1 MDIPPSPLSKEDMEK
16 FVNTAKLFSNNFDV
30 LRNQIA
36 KLQTISSITKSLS
49 QQSELASRIFS
60 TPEYRLLSVGL
71 DRNVLYRNIVLQ
83 NKLANE
89 NFLNNINY
97 IKQTFTS
104 HVLTLSDF
112 IHTSNLDAVNNLSKS
127 YLSLTSEAL
136 SRASFN
142 YTDHLLT
149 QSKQLEEVS
158 KIFYPLLQNQIKFI
172 NQETFANTNLFSKLI
187 TEYSKISIGS
197 QIDLEKNRFNFQFKH
212 ETYIEEQQVA
222 IKLKD
227 GKVENDLI
235 EFQDIQYNGQEYKI
249 LLVPN
254 TKYSEFK
261 NQYSSL
267 SLEFNNTSLII
278 STATKETILFE
289 EKDIKYSYNKTT
301 KTISLG
307 PYNHSLINREV
318 GERQTRATKNFRF
331 IHFVLDY
338 TSSDVKETMWY
349 FKNLEAEY
357 EGNQYVDFNKN
368 KRWKNAFDRTISF
381 FPDAMKNLF
390 VIGNDYI
397 KLNAKYR

>member
-1 MDIPPSPLSKEDMEK
+1 METIPSPLSKEAVEN
-16 FVNTAKLFSNNFDV
+16 FAYIAKLASGNLDTV
-30 LRNQIA
+30 RNQLA
-36 KLQTISSITKSLS
+36 NLQTISSITKSLS

-60 TPEYRLLSVGL
+60 TPEYKLLSVVMN
-71 DRNVLYRNIVLQ
+71 RNVLYRNIVLQ
-83 NKLANE
+83 NELANE

-136 SRASFN
+136 SRASFS
-142 YTDHLLT
+142 YTNLLLT
-149 QSKQLEEVS
+149 QSKQLEEFS
-158 KIFYPLLQNQIKFI
+158 KTFYPILENQIKFI
-172 NQETFANTNLFSKLI
+172 NQETFANTILFKKLI

-227 GKVENDLI
+227 GKVENDLV
-235 EFQDIQYNGQEYKI
+235 EFQDIEYQGKDYKI

-267 SLEFNNTSLII
+267 SLEFNKTSLIVG
-278 STATKETILFE
+278 TATKESILFE

-301 KTISLG
+301 KTITLG

-318 GERQTRATKNFRF
+318 GERQTRTTKNFRF

-338 TSSDVKETMWY
+338 ISNDLEETLWY
-349 FKNLEAEY
+349 FENLEAEY
-357 EGNQYVDFNKN
+357 EGNPYINSNTN
-368 KRWKNAFDRTISF
+368 KRWKNAFDWTMSYFLI
-381 FPDAMKNLF
+381 A
-390 VIGNDYI
+390 
-397 KLNAKYR
+397 